1 MPADNPSSPCDRRH
15 PHILLDK
22 KCLIGFSEN
31 STAAKTKNSQGLDVE
46 VSLKTAD
53 PPAISLCFARCV
65 DHQATGN
72 NRLAGE
78 PFIHGIAGGFILLA
92 IAFLDSVNHYLR
104 YIDYF
109 VYKAGGPRPAS
120 LHLLPRPYPSSFS
133 RNLVAVLPISDDD
146 SEEDF
151 ALVFPRVEYLVLES
165 RRHYTLLVYRSDTN
179 AWRSQVAYIADE
191 DSETMNAKHKI
202 SVHRAMSVAYAE
214 KGVIGWIDLWWG
226 ILLCN
231 VLDSKPIIRFVPL
244 PISEPCDPS
253 EFHLTF
259 EDLTPRP
266 HRHVTICNG
275 LIKFVGLNFH
285 ADNAIRSMKQ
295 ARDHGW
301 TARTWTRSI
310 YSDDVWHDGMTI
322 DTSEIYFTD
331 PSLPSLLPG
340 MFDEENN
347 LTWGKFTTAGPTLSL
362 LDDDIIYIMAKESV
376 CHRTA
381 YVLAVNTKSSKLES
395 GAQCSA
401 QKMRWFEPTYEPCLL
416 FSSFGTTSELVKEFE
431 TKAAVMEI
439 KEGPILSVLSERLH
453 ALRKQQNRV
462 ARTEESVAAGK
473 TLSQEQ
479 KEAMRSK
486 PILAAVIDELE
497 RLRAPLAA
505 ALAEELSTISAPA
518 AGSSSI

>member
-1 MPADNPSSPCDRRH
+1 MPADQPSPGDRRH

-22 KCLIGFSEN
+22 KCLIGYLEKN
-31 STAAKTKNSQGLDVE
+31 STTAKTNNSQGFDVE
-46 VSLKTAD
+46 VSFKTAD

-65 DHQATGN
+65 DHQTGN
-72 NRLAGE
+72 SLVAE
-78 PFIHGIAGGFILLA
+78 PFILGVAGGFVLLA
-92 IAFLDSVNHYLR
+92 ITFLDSANHYR
-104 YIDYF
+104 RFIDYF
-109 VYKAGGPRPAS
+109 VYKAAGPGSAS

-133 RNLVAVLPISDDD
+133 RNLVAVLPVTDDN

-151 ALVFPRVEYLVLES
+151 AVVFPRVEYIMLES
-165 RRHYTLLVYRSDTN
+165 RRHYTLHVYRSDMH
-179 AWRSQVAYIADE
+179 AWHSQAAYVAE
-191 DSETMNAKHKI
+191 DSETRNAKHTI
-202 SVHRAMSVAYAE
+202 SLHNAMSVAYAG

-244 PISEPCDPS
+244 PIPEPCDPS
-253 EFHLTF
+253 EFHLTY
-259 EDLTPRP
+259 EDFTPRP

-295 ARDHGW
+295 AQDHGW
-301 TARTWTRSI
+301 TATRWTRSI
-310 YSDDVWHDGMTI
+310 YSDDVWHDGLMI

-331 PSLPSLLPG
+331 SSLPNLLPG

-362 LDDDIIYIMAKESV
+362 LDDDIVYIMAKESV

-395 GAQCSA
+395 GVQCSA
-401 QKMRWFEPTYEPCLL
+401 QKMRWFEPTYEPCLP
-416 FSSFGTTSELVKEFE
+416 FSSFSTTSELVKEFE
-431 TKAAVMEI
+431 TKAAIMEI
-439 KEGPILSVLSERLH
+439 KEGPIFSVLSERLH
-453 ALRKQQNRV
+453 ALRKQQNRI
-462 ARTEESVAAGK
+462 ARTEDSVAAGK